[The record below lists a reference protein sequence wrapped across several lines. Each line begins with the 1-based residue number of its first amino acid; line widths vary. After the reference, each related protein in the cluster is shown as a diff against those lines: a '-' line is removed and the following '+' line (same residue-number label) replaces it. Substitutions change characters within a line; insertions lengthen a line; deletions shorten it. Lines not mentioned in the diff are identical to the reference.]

1 MKKSVQTA
9 INIIKEYS
17 WNSVF
22 FKYLKKFALII
33 MIPFLIINS
42 VIYIGYSRLI
52 NSETDHYVNESYNQI
67 LNTTNNV
74 FDEINKYYSM
84 LATDI
89 DVLAFFALSGV
100 EGDNSHIHRIARTT
114 SGFIS
119 TSTYLDSI
127 YMYSP
132 NSHYV
137 LSTRSSNYID
147 EFYDKTWYN
156 TYLTTGNGNFV
167 INSKAG
173 GTNGNLDTVSVC
185 FEFMA
190 NQSTPGIIVFN
201 VRTDKLTKQLLAN
214 DGSNTVSLIASDGSI
229 AYSSKSELIGKHR
242 NTGGE
247 NTPEP
252 IREKIGNYLTLSS
265 PLADAPC
272 TLELTVDLTS
282 FNRNTVRLRLLLVLC
297 ILLAILLPIILASYI
312 SLQFYRSIEN
322 IIVNLSVTENAE
334 NIKTENMDEL
344 MFITR
349 NITRITDKNA
359 NIEEK
364 LVQQISELKRLQSY
378 ALQMQ
383 FNPHFLFNTLNLI
396 SVTVMNIAK
405 GNNPASRTIRLLS
418 ELLTVALNNKEFIV
432 SVEDEIG
439 YAKKYV
445 NIEAIRQHENFD
457 VFWNIAEDAKN
468 LKTTK
473 LILQPII
480 ENAFEHG
487 INLCDDKRG
496 ILNVCAYRENNNL
509 VITVENNGAS
519 FDKAKLSE
527 ITEKL
532 KNNDIPDSK
541 HIGLCNVN
549 QRIKL
554 IFGEQYGISI
564 FADENHTIVTLTQPI
579 IENDQNLN

>member
-74 FDEINKYYSM
+74 FDEINKYYAM
-84 LATDI
+84 LATDM
-89 DVLAFFALSGV
+89 DVMAFFANSDV
-100 EGDNSHIHRIARTT
+100 KGDNAHTQRIGQMT

-119 TSTYLDSI
+119 TSAYLDSI
-127 YMYSP
+127 YLYSV
-132 NSHYV
+132 NSKYV

-147 EFYDKTWYN
+147 KFYNKTWYD
-156 TYLTTGNGNFV
+156 TYLATGGGNFV

-173 GTNGNLDTVSVC
+173 GTNGNMDTVSVC

-190 NQSTPGIIVFN
+190 DQSTPGIIVFN

-214 DGSNTVSLIASDGSI
+214 DGSNTVSLIADDGKI
-229 AYSSKSELIGKHR
+229 AYSSDETLIGMHR
-242 NTGGE
+242 ATN
-247 NTPEP
+247 NKNSVKP
-252 IREKIGNYLTLSS
+252 IRVKDGNYLTVFSALT
-265 PLADAPC
+265 DAPC
-272 TLELTVDLTS
+272 SLELIVDLTN
-282 FNRNTVRLRLLLVLC
+282 FNRNTIRLRLLLVLC

-334 NIKTENMDEL
+334 SVKAENMDEL

-405 GNNPASRTIRLLS
+405 GNNPASKTIRLLS

-432 SVEDEIG
+432 TVEDEIG

-445 NIEAIRQHENFD
+445 SIEAIRQHEDFD
-457 VFWNIAEDAKN
+457 VVWNIAEDAKH
-468 LKTTK
+468 LKTNK

-487 INLCDDKRG
+487 INLCEDTRG
-496 ILNVCAYRENNNL
+496 SLNVSAFRQNDNL
-509 VITVENNGAS
+509 VITVENNGAK
-519 FDKAKLSE
+519 FDKDKLKE

-532 KNNDIPDSK
+532 KSNDIPDSK

-564 FADENHTIVTLTQPI
+564 SADEGHTIVTLTQPI
-579 IENDQNLN
+579 IEND